1 MPPVVDISDLYGF
14 PAVMTLFGTIYKD
27 YDILI
32 ADPNDES
39 LKSWEK
45 TDLLEKQEKNR
56 IETITK
62 NGDEF
67 LELEDGSLIRVKK
80 LLLMYWFPGTKPPTH
95 PIWRKM
101 YFDDD
106 ETDIPVDGLQWGEQ
120 PDRLKFINGK
130 NHRSDSK
137 TKLKYISKEGDYY
150 RLRIKKQNFSA
161 RYATLESA
169 IKKRSELLSQL

>member
-1 MPPVVDISDLYGF
+1 MLPVVDISELYGF
-14 PAVMTLFGTIYKD
+14 PAVLTLRGDIFRD

-32 ADPNDES
+32 ADANDEY

-45 TDLLEKQEKNR
+45 ADLLEKKADNR

-62 NGDEF
+62 GGDEF
-67 LELEDGSLIRVKK
+67 LELEDGSFIRVKK
-80 LLLMYWFPGTKPPTH
+80 LLLMYWFPGTKPPTD

-106 ETDIPVDGLQWGEQ
+106 DTEFPLKGLQWGEQ
-120 PDRLKFINGK
+120 PDRLKFLNGK
-130 NHRSDSK
+130 NHRTDSK
-137 TKLKYISKEGDYY
+137 SKLKYISKEGDYY

-161 RYATLESA
+161 KYATLESA
-169 IKKRSELLSQL
+169 IKKRSELLS